1 MFGMCRLHVFRL
13 KCQMELIVA
22 QVVGVLLPVAQPG
35 QLQLV
40 AGRGVAQINK
50 DKASVCRLLAAYLLK
65 SQCFLIKFQRLVQI
79 DNIEI
84 VVCKCKFHRINSS
97 PSL

>member
-65 SQCFLIKFQRLVQI
+65 SQCFLITLKLLCANVNF
-79 DNIEI
+79 IE
-84 VVCKCKFHRINSS
+84 
-97 PSL
+97 

>member
-1 MFGMCRLHVFRL
+1 MLSIKVVVLVGDESQV
-13 KCQMELIVA
+13 ELA
-22 QVVGVLLPVAQPG
+22 LSQVVGLVPVLQPG

-65 SQCFLIKFQRLVQI
+65 SQCFLINFSDLSRSMTLKLLCANVNF
-79 DNIEI
+79 IE
-84 VVCKCKFHRINSS
+84 
-97 PSL
+97 

>member
-40 AGRGVAQINK
+40 AGRGVAQIDE

-65 SQCFLIKFQRLVQI
+65 SQCFLIKFQ
-79 DNIEI
+79 
-84 VVCKCKFHRINSS
+84 
-97 PSL
+97 